1 MTPYVVQIGDI
12 LPEEIALAELV
23 KEIFA
28 GLSDRGYIVSC
39 HHLCHALAAVFNL
52 TVEDGH
58 FGLGM
63 EHSWLMLRDR
73 SPDGKIILD
82 VYPIAGTGPFLIYAH
97 WNTPWRPLYKTDTSV
112 MARVRQMD
120 PMFDERVLSFADEI
134 KRFLVTKS
142 GLQTA
147 S

>member
-1 MTPYVVQIGDI
+1 
-12 LPEEIALAELV
+12 
-23 KEIFA
+23 
-28 GLSDRGYIVSC
+28 
-39 HHLCHALAAVFNL
+39 
-52 TVEDGH
+52 
-58 FGLGM
+58 
-63 EHSWLMLRDR
+63 
-73 SPDGKIILD
+73 
-82 VYPIAGTGPFLIYAH
+82 
-97 WNTPWRPLYKTDTSV
+97 